1 MVHNILYKVVVLN
14 KNRIRIADE
23 LKVNKNEFKT
33 SNKMKKTD
41 CLTNI
46 WQKIATSMG
55 SFLHSLTIR
64 SEGPE
69 ENEEKN

>member
-1 MVHNILYKVVVLN
+1 MVHNIPYKVAVLN

-33 SNKMKKTD
+33 SNKIKKTD

-46 WQKIATSMG
+46 
-55 SFLHSLTIR
+55 
-64 SEGPE
+64 
-69 ENEEKN
+69 